1 MRRDSRMLEKSDFQ
15 QLWARVKVR
24 GFGFIGASL
33 RIILAA

>member
-15 QLWARVKVR
+15 QLSAQVKVR

-33 RIILAA
+33 RVILVA